1 MDDRSIISYLEIKL
15 NFSKDSIKKIK
26 IYLNE
31 LLKVNKSYNLIGKST
46 ETQIWHRHVLDSAQ
60 VVNLIQ
66 FSDNKSLS
74 DLGSGAGFPGLI
86 LAIYNRNPKFHVKL
100 YEKSPIKCNFLRNM
114 INNLKINA
122 KVYEGDFANFDLKSD
137 YFIAR
142 AFKKIDVIIQIS
154 REIEQKSHKFIIL
167 KGKNAQEELKNSSKA
182 KKIKY
187 RLVNSVTDKD
197 SKIIVIDNLKKNEK

>member
-1 MDDRSIISYLEIKL
+1 MDDRSIISYLETKL
-15 NFSKDSIKKIK
+15 NFSKDSINKIR

-31 LLKVNKSYNLIGKST
+31 VLKVNKSYNLIGKST
-46 ETQIWHRHVLDSAQ
+46 EAYIWHRHVLDSAQ
-60 VVNLIQ
+60 IVNLIE

-114 INNLKINA
+114 INHLKINA

-197 SKIIVIDNLKKNEK
+197 SKIIIIDNLKKK

>member
-1 MDDRSIISYLEIKL
+1 MDDRSIISYLETKL
-15 NFSKDSIKKIK
+15 NFSRDSINKIK

-31 LLKVNKSYNLIGKST
+31 VLKVNNSYNLIGKST
-46 ETQIWHRHVLDSAQ
+46 EKHIWHRHVLDSAQ
-60 VVNLIQ
+60 IVNLIE

-100 YEKSPIKCNFLRNM
+100 YEKSAIKCNFLRNM
-114 INNLKINA
+114 INNLKICA
-122 KVYEGDFANFDLKSD
+122 KVHEGDFANFDLKSD

-142 AFKKIDVIIQIS
+142 AFKKLDIILEIS
-154 REIEQKSHKFIIL
+154 REIEQKPHKFIIL
-167 KGKNAQEELKNSSKA
+167 KGKNAQKELKNSSKA

-197 SKIIVIDNLKKNEK
+197 SKIVVIDNLKKNEK

>member
-15 NFSKDSIKKIK
+15 NFSRDSIKKIK
-26 IYLNE
+26 IYLKE

-46 ETQIWHRHVLDSAQ
+46 EKHIWNRHVLDSAQ

-122 KVYEGDFANFDLKSD
+122 EVYEGNFANFDLKSD

-187 RLVNSVTDKD
+187 RIVNSVTDKD